1 MREQFHEK
9 LRALGAQLADM
20 CSMAATEL
28 RLATK
33 ALLEE
38 DLTAAAEVLAADER
52 LDQSRDRCEQAALEL
67 LALQAPVAKDL
78 RMVLSAVYCADR
90 IERMGDLAR
99 HIAELVRREQPGPAV
114 PPSLV
119 PVYTELGRLAGA
131 MAEDLRGLIED
142 SSGPG
147 VAALR
152 KTDDQVDELHE
163 QLMEQVTGPDWTYG
177 VRHAV
182 NVAHLARYY
191 ERFADQ
197 AVSVARRVDFVRT
210 GVPHGQRIPNLAAAQ
225 GK

>member
-9 LRALGAQLADM
+9 LRALGAQLGDM
-20 CSMAATEL
+20 CSMAAEEL
-28 RLATK
+28 RLATR

-38 DLTAAAEVLAADER
+38 DLTAATEVLSADER
-52 LDQSRDRCEQAALEL
+52 LDRARDRCEQFALEL

-78 RMVLSAVYCADR
+78 RTVLAAVYCADR

-99 HIAELVRREQPGPAV
+99 HVAELVRREHPGPVV
-114 PPSLV
+114 PPPLV
-119 PVYTELGRLAGA
+119 PLYTELGRLTGA
-131 MAEDLRGLIED
+131 MAEDLRGLIENT
-142 SSGPG
+142 SGRG
-147 VAALR
+147 VAELR
-152 KTDDQVDELHE
+152 KTDDRVDELHE
-163 QLMEQVTGPDWTYG
+163 QLMTEATSPEWTYG

-210 GVPHGQRIPNLAAAQ
+210 GVPHGQRTPDLAHAR
-225 GK
+225 GR